1 MCLQFIRI
9 VSSVC
14 QYIIILSSVKPCVLA
29 CMHAYVCVC
38 VCVCVCVYDCVC
50 ACVCRYHDGGRPSDG
65 ERSPFPTVHSSQLP
79 RDCVP
84 RREAV
89 LGRYAGHVQPA
100 QSEGPSAGLQERRGV
115 EGTGG
120 DVERRRE
127 GGEGM

>member
-1 MCLQFIRI
+1 M
-9 VSSVC
+9 
-14 QYIIILSSVKPCVLA
+14 
-29 CMHAYVCVC
+29 
-38 VCVCVCVYDCVC
+38 
-50 ACVCRYHDGGRPSDG
+50 CRYHDGGRPSDG

-100 QSEGPSAGLQERRGV
+100 QSEGPSAGLQGEREGRRG
-115 EGTGG
+115 EGIGG
-120 DVERRRE
+120 ERGEGREEWGGEGREERRE